1 VELTVTNPF
10 PFEALPRVWAWI
22 APFRERICDDFSPQT
37 QDAFVAGMA
46 AKWQG
51 YAATWAIRA
60 GGELG
65 GLVTF
70 ERLTPHLGTAHIV
83 VKHDFHGKGVAVRA
97 ARIAVSE
104 MFALGIGKLALYP
117 LEGNLALG
125 SLHANLG
132 AKREGCL
139 KGHTLR
145 GGKPIDVW
153 VYGLSREQFEGTQG
167 VSGVSGVTIQRG
179 GAENAEA
186 TQSG

>member
-1 VELTVTNPF
+1 
-10 PFEALPRVWAWI
+10 
-22 APFRERICDDFSPQT
+22 
-37 QDAFVAGMA
+37 
-46 AKWQG
+46 
-51 YAATWAIRA
+51 
-60 GGELG
+60 
-65 GLVTF
+65 VTF